1 MMTFEPTGPTETY
14 AATATVR
21 RDGRIEEVDGGAG
34 ARALRAHPPLLALV
48 ESFLD
53 GADARLDFYWQRPDG
68 AWLRVGLE
76 REPDLGAGES
86 ATVVLGE
93 EPLPYGLTAREM
105 DVLTLLA
112 GGLTNQEIADAL
124 VTSNRTIGTHV
135 EHLLRK
141 TELANRAALAATSV
155 RLGLIR
161 LPLPG
166 AAEAVGGDSLH
177 PAPLDR
183 PAPQPVTAA
192 HVRRQKRPF
201 IIGSAFPLQGEGSAD
216 GHEMRNGSALAIAEI
231 NARGGIAG
239 RPIRQVVVDLDI
251 SAGESIL
258 ESFEE
263 LVSAEVDA
271 ITSGYLF
278 VDEAARDLAADYGA
292 PYLHAMTSEQSVQ
305 QVRES
310 PDTHGHI
317 FQVCPSESLYGSGFV
332 RFLDELA
339 AAGAWQPP
347 NRSLAF
353 VETPVAGGQM
363 ANLATFEQAE
373 ASGWTISSCDLVP
386 QSGTEWEPVVERLR
400 RLNPAA
406 VMVTHF
412 LPDQLAEFQRLFAQE
427 PSETLV
433 YAVYSPSIPQ
443 FLERA
448 GEAAEGILWSTVT
461 GTYGDPVGSQFF
473 KRYRNAY
480 GRPPGRSHAGIAY
493 DEVHLLA
500 QAWAHVANPRN
511 FSAVADH
518 LRTATYRGVNGS
530 YFLDH
535 AGQCGLAYPD
545 VTLDPSLGQA
555 HLVFQVQ
562 DGNHRILA
570 PSPYVEASFR
580 RPPWLPAA
588 SVRAES

>member
-1 MMTFEPTGPTETY
+1 MMATEHRTELDGY
-14 AATATVR
+14 VPSAIVR
-21 RDGRIEEVDGGAG
+21 RPGGIEEVDGVAG
-34 ARALRAHPPLLALV
+34 ARALREHPELLALV
-48 ESFLD
+48 DAFLG
-53 GADARLDFYWQRPDG
+53 GADPRLDFFWLSPEG
-68 AWLRVGLE
+68 SWLRVALE
-76 REPDLGAGES
+76 REPPVGEGEA
-86 ATVVLGE
+86 ATVVVTE

-112 GGLTNQEIADAL
+112 GGLTNQEIAAAL

-141 TELANRAALAATSV
+141 TELANRAALAAMSV

-166 AAEAVGGDSLH
+166 QAEAVGGDSLH
-177 PAPLDR
+177 PAPLDA
-183 PAPQPVTAA
+183 PTPQPVTAA
-192 HVRRQKRPF
+192 HVRRAKRPF

-278 VDEAARDLAADYGA
+278 VDEAARDLAAEYGA

-305 QVRES
+305 EVRES

-317 FQVCPSESLYGSGFV
+317 FQVCPPEGLYGSGFI
-332 RFLDELA
+332 RFLDDLSA
-339 AAGAWQPP
+339 TGQWQPP

-353 VETPVAGGQM
+353 IETPVPGGQM

-373 ASGWTISSCDLVP
+373 ASGWSISSCDLVP
-386 QSGTEWEPVVERLR
+386 QSGTVWGPVVERLR

-412 LPDQLAEFQRLFAQE
+412 LPDQLAEFQRLFAQQE
-427 PSETLV
+427 SETLV
-433 YAVYSPSIPQ
+433 YAVYAPSIPQ
-443 FLERA
+443 FLELA
-448 GEAAEGILWSTVT
+448 GEAADGMLWSTVT

-511 FSAVADH
+511 FSAVAAH

-530 YFLDH
+530 YFLDN

-562 DGNHRILA
+562 DGAHRILS
-570 PSPYVEASFR
+570 PSPYVEAPFR
-580 RPPWLPAA
+580 RPPWLPGAL
-588 SVRAES
+588 STES